1 MMPAMI
7 FAISLLTL
15 LQFFVSYTRSLI
27 AESRSHRLS
36 EQTREI
42 CGFTAQT
49 ARGEQFPRL
58 LQLIE
63 LCPESGGDSFKVQA
77 VTLYFRMLGLAH
89 RVFRWLMVPSAAG
102 WIEAERG
109 CCAYAAAVALD
120 RRITYN
126 RTIMAQQASQ

>member
-7 FAISLLTL
+7 FAISVLAL
-15 LQFFVSYTRSLI
+15 LQFFLSYTRSLI
-27 AESRSHRLS
+27 AESREHQLS
-36 EQTREI
+36 EQMTEI
-42 CGFTAQT
+42 CGFTAKT
-49 ARGEQFPRL
+49 AHGDQFPRM

-63 LCPESGGDSFKVQA
+63 LCPENSGDGFKVRA

-89 RVFRWLMVPSAAG
+89 RLFRWLMVPSATG
-102 WIEAERG
+102 WIETERG

-126 RTIMAQQASQ
+126 RTILAQQAGR